1 MPMAECTLDKD
12 ALMRR
17 NCFLCQS
24 KTEVVFSTTWVL
36 PGLEPREI
44 GFSVCPE
51 CGSVC
56 QSPSVSFDEMMTF
69 YSSMAVYTNP
79 GRQEKPTEAKIR
91 DLDEQIR
98 FIRRGIGFLPNSAL
112 QIGSSD
118 GYTLSRFREAGISRV
133 LGVEPGTASVELAKR
148 LYQIDCI
155 HGSAEDFDTDEQF
168 ELIIL
173 THVLEHLYRPQDTL
187 KKCHNLQQNMAEGFI
202 YVEVP
207 LMAKPASLCPGFFSF
222 EHINYYTR
230 DNLVRSLSEAGYSV
244 VSLVEHYNSNLSP
257 IIGVLASTKAQ
268 DHCDDA
274 QPNICRNR
282 AILSDYR
289 AKEVAYWQ
297 GCLNAI
303 LPALKQSKRIFLWG
317 AGIHTCQIVANT
329 NLIDECVITGLTDT
343 SKLKWGLR
351 QGEWICQAPDTI
363 DWQDGDCVLISSYA
377 SEKEIFDAIKWLRD
391 KGILTLR
398 LHNVDDTRTH

>member
-12 ALMRR
+12 ALMIR

-24 KTEVVFSTTWVL
+24 KTEVVFSTTWVI

-187 KKCHNLQQNMAEGFI
+187 NKCHNLQQNMAEGFI

-274 QPNICRNR
+274 QPNISRNR

-351 QGEWICQAPDTI
+351 QGEWICQAPDNI

-377 SEKEIFDAIKWLRD
+377 SEKEIFDALKWLRD